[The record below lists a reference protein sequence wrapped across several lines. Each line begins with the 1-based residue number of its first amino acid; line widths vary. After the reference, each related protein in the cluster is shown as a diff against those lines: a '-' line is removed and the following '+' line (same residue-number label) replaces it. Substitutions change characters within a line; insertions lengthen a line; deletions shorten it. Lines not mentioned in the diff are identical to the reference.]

1 MQIVSYIRATQNSGL
16 QPLNSHHLSTSV
28 IHPEA
33 LVWFAIVAS
42 GLSLLVGLS
51 FAILDL
57 VGMIVLRSRMW
68 QHISKFNSGLD
79 GMGET
84 KTPMWDMYG
93 PSSNSSRTGEWWPPH
108 MMGKGYE
115 HGTVRWW
122 QRWVLVEELVFWV
135 QRNIALIRL
144 TLTTVIALLWS
155 SAIIQIVAIAVAGR
169 CHVGAKDSS
178 AEDSTEDVCV
188 LLRHGMVGSI
198 VSWACWNLVAV
209 LLVFCTT
216 RPQRM
221 RSRMGPTHALAGF
234 PLPMLDYGTGPNIAA
249 GLCAAGEKHG
259 SGMLAAGHLMP
270 MGGIPAH
277 LQGQQP
283 SNQSTA
289 HLQPH
294 MPIPV
299 PASVS
304 LPPLH
309 AHTKASSNLIGAHR
323 LNSNRSAGLRSSWSH
338 YDAESIMTEG
348 RSDEQSSILDSKNHL
363 MFQLYHLQNQQFQS
377 LHQFQQPVGSRL
389 SGEQA
394 MRQTGQQAM
403 YRSAFSS
410 VSSVS
415 DHPGDHPA
423 HAGEAGSDDLARAYG
438 GRLPPQQRANV
449 PLNQPRE
456 GGVLAAECGAQS
468 LASLGGAGAAKC
480 HGKRRTIG

>member
-16 QPLNSHHLSTSV
+16 QPLNSRHLSIS
-28 IHPEA
+28 IIQPEA

-42 GLSLLVGLS
+42 GLSLLIGLT

-68 QHISKFNSGLD
+68 QHISRFSSGLD
-79 GMGET
+79 GMGEA

-93 PSSNSSRTGEWWPPH
+93 SSSNNSRTGEWWPPH

-122 QRWVLVEELVFWV
+122 QRWVVVEELVLWI

-144 TLTTVIALLWS
+144 TLTTGIALLWS

-178 AEDSTEDVCV
+178 IEDSTEDVCV

-209 LLVFCTT
+209 LLVFCNT
-216 RPQRM
+216 RPQRI

-234 PLPMLDYGTGPNIAA
+234 PLPMLDYGAGPNIAA
-249 GLCAAGEKHG
+249 GEKHS

-270 MGGIPAH
+270 MAATPTH

-283 SNQSTA
+283 SGQPTA

-294 MPIPV
+294 FPIPV
-299 PASVS
+299 PASAS

-309 AHTKASSNLIGAHR
+309 AHAKASSNLIGAHR
-323 LNSNRSAGLRSSWSH
+323 LNSSRSGGQRSSWSH
-338 YDAESIMTEG
+338 YDAESIMTES
-348 RSDEQSSILDSKNHL
+348 RSDEQNSILDSKNHL

-389 SGEQA
+389 SGEHA
-394 MRQTGQQAM
+394 TRQSGQQTV

-415 DHPGDHPA
+415 DHPGDHLV
-423 HAGEAGSDDLARAYG
+423 HSGEAGSDDLMRGFG
-438 GRLPPQQRANV
+438 GRLPAQQRTNA
-449 PLNQPRE
+449 PLNQARE
-456 GGVLAAECGAQS
+456 GGALAAECGAQS
-468 LASLGGAGAAKC
+468 LAALGNMGGAGGAVKC